1 MSHNQIP
8 TLSLPVFRG
17 QAEEATYQDPLI
29 PPYRGNPLIEALP
42 PILNVDGSIKILAY
56 DPGYDE
62 QHRTYPS
69 ELRLHLIQNIVH
81 FFEPLPVHLDLEQRF
96 SRMIRVGYQ
105 ARNPIKPDFW
115 PQTQKRV
122 QTLRQNVRLEQRLRS
137 TAVGFSILGISGVGK
152 TTAVESILS
161 LYPQVIFHNH
171 YRDQD
176 FTWVQVVWL
185 KLECPFDGSTKG
197 LCLNFFQA
205 IDSLL
210 GTNYYQNYTRRGQAT
225 TDEML
230 PQMAQV
236 ASLHSIGVLVIDELQ
251 HLSKAKSGGSEK
263 MLNFFVQLVNTI
275 GMPVVLVGTYKAIS
289 LLTGEFRQARRGTGQ
304 GDLVWDRMEEDEVW
318 DVFVEA
324 LWRYQ
329 YVRHPHPLTPP
340 LSHVLYDVSQ
350 GITDFAVKAYLLG
363 QIRAIAS
370 GEEMMTE
377 SIIRSVATDSFRLAN
392 PVLSALRRGDTET
405 LYQVDDVH
413 PIDLEPYLQ
422 TALRKVQLI
431 GRLATVNT
439 VKDKI
444 AETST
449 NRTNNG
455 TLKLATEKAEQPD
468 KNGTSGGTSSKQ
480 KTIPAQNDLREVVSL
495 GQKNDIAAYQALME
509 SSYIR
514 SAVEFLEGDMAS

>member
-1 MSHNQIP
+1 MSHNQLP
-8 TLSLPVFRG
+8 TSSLPVFRG
-17 QAEEATYQDPLI
+17 QAEQATYRDPLI
-29 PPYRGNPLIEALP
+29 PHYRGNPLIEALP
-42 PILNVDGSIKILAY
+42 PILNVDGSISFLAY

-62 QHRTYPS
+62 QHRTYPV

-81 FFEPLPVHLDLEQRF
+81 FFEPLPIHLDLEQRF

-115 PQTQKRV
+115 SQTQERV
-122 QTLRQNVRLEQRLRS
+122 QALRQNARLEQRLRS

-171 YRDQD
+171 YRDRD

-225 TDEML
+225 TDEMI

-236 ASLHSIGVLVIDELQ
+236 ASIHSIGVLVIDELQ
-251 HLSKAKSGGSEK
+251 HLSQAKSGGSEK

-304 GDLVWDRMEEDEVW
+304 GDLVWDRMDEDEVW
-318 DVFVEA
+318 DIFVEA

-329 YVRHPHPLTPP
+329 YVRHFRPLTPQ

-363 QIRAIAS
+363 QIRAITS
-370 GEEMMTE
+370 GEEMITE

-392 PVLSALRRGDTET
+392 PVLSALRRGDTEA

-413 PIDLEPYLQ
+413 PIDLEPYVQ
-422 TALRKVQLI
+422 TALREVQLI

-439 VKDKI
+439 VKEII
-444 AETST
+444 AETNT
-449 NRTNNG
+449 NGTNNG
-455 TLKLATEKAEQPD
+455 ALQLAVEKAEQPN
-468 KNGTSGGTSSKQ
+468 KNDRSGGTFSKQ
-480 KTIPAQNDLREVVSL
+480 KMIPVQNDLREVVSL
-495 GQKNDIAAYQALME
+495 GQNDIAAYQALME
-509 SSYIR
+509 AGHIR
-514 SAVEFLEGDMAS
+514 SVLEFLQGDMVP